1 MKLTKKQ
8 QEFVREIY
16 KDEDGVWCN
25 LKPGYGWG
33 VDGNH
38 VIHCETY
45 MELREELKDVHKI

>member
-16 KDEDGVWCN
+16 KDDDGVWCS

-33 VDGNH
+33 VDRNR

-45 MELREELKDVHKI
+45 TELREELKDVHKI